1 MAKDFKTPAAQFFND
16 DNDSS
21 TAAAAETVT
30 ENEPTVSDTL
40 TPPEGYKINPYYIEK
55 KSQRVQLVM
64 KPSIYKRSQKAAKK
78 QKISFNELVHQV
90 LETYLNEFEKEK
102 KK

>member
-1 MAKDFKTPAAQFFND
+1 MTKDFKTPAAQFFND
-16 DNDSS
+16 DNDSN
-21 TAAAAETVT
+21 TAAAAESVT
-30 ENEPTVSDTL
+30 EPTAPDTL

-78 QKISFNELVHQV
+78 QKISFNELVHQA